1 MSDDKKIKVKAVV
14 FDLDG
19 TLCDTLC
26 DLADAVNTALGE
38 YGFKE
43 RSLHE
48 IQYAVGNGS
57 VKLIERSLPE
67 VSRDPE
73 TIEKIHKR
81 YIELYGKNYLVKTSA
96 YEGLPEIVSKL
107 KKAGIRL
114 AVVTNKPDYRAREIV
129 ERFYPDTFDIISG
142 VSEGVKPKPDPSL
155 TLSIL
160 QRLGVNP
167 KEAFFIGD
175 SDVDIKTAKNAG
187 MPCISVLWGFRS
199 ENELIASG
207 GERFAKTP
215 EDLLK
220 FILP

>member
-1 MSDDKKIKVKAVV
+1 MSDKERKIKAAV

-26 DLADAVNTALGE
+26 DLADAVNTALSE
-38 YGFKE
+38 HGFKE

-67 VSRDPE
+67 DSRDPE

-96 YEGLPEIVSKL
+96 YDGLPDVVTKL

-160 QRLGVNP
+160 QRLNTDP
-167 KEAFFIGD
+167 KDAFFVGD

-199 ENELIASG
+199 ENELISSG

-215 EDLLK
+215 EALLK
-220 FILP
+220 FIMP

>member
-1 MSDDKKIKVKAVV
+1 MSDKERKIKAAV

-26 DLADAVNTALGE
+26 DLADAVNTALSE
-38 YGFKE
+38 HGFKE

-67 VSRDPE
+67 DSRDPE

-96 YEGLPEIVSKL
+96 YDGLPDVVTKL

-160 QRLGVNP
+160 QRLNTDP
-167 KEAFFIGD
+167 KDAFFVGD

-187 MPCISVLWGFRS
+187 MRCISVLWGFRS
-199 ENELIASG
+199 ENELISSG

-215 EDLLK
+215 DELLK